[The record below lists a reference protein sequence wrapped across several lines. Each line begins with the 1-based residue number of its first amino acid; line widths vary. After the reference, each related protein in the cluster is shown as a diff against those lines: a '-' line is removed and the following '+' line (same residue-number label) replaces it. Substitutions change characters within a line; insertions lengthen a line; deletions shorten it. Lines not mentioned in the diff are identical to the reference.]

1 MNSHQDGGVNP
12 LGRKSQDNSEMQG
25 GAKKRLSNKT
35 HCAPGNKGEAGS
47 CLNKDLIQT
56 VAGIMNS
63 LSRDTAR
70 AKTVKQSK
78 KGKSKK
84 GKRKKGKKGK
94 KGEMGDMSR
103 YALIDLSLPCHMIH
117 GKICEN
123 LEKVDGCNA
132 EACMLFKEEKILK
145 RLSPQDR
152 EDFEFS
158 FQPAMD
164 EDMLETKVETKK
176 VKKNGRTIYKPY
188 AKEDNDAW
196 LSTDNIL
203 GACLRDM
210 EVYPEYEFL
219 GVEPVD
225 FGDCSVSQLCSFN
238 PETYRKKG
246 KTKLGFVFN
255 TDPHD
260 EDGEH
265 WISLYMDLGGH
276 NLPGNPAVYYF
287 DSYGRDAP
295 EEVEDFVKKCQGH
308 SEKEQKKL
316 HYLYND
322 KDFQKSGSQCGMYA
336 IHFLREM
343 AKGTPFEDYMDSN
356 PTSSQM
362 KKLRPIY
369 FVSPKDI

>member
-1 MNSHQDGGVNP
+1 MDLHQDGGVNP
-12 LGRKSQDNSEMQG
+12 YSPDNIDNSEMQG

-47 CLNKDLIQT
+47 CLNKKLIQK

-63 LSRDTAR
+63 LARDKAR

-78 KGKSKK
+78 KGKK
-84 GKRKKGKKGK
+84 GKNKRKGKKG
-94 KGEMGDMSR
+94 GEEDMEDMSR
-103 YALIDLSLPCHMIH
+103 YALIDLSLPCHVIH

-123 LEKVDGCNA
+123 LERVDGCNA
-132 EACMLFKEEKILK
+132 EACMLFKDEILK

-152 EDFEFS
+152 EDFKFS
-158 FQPAMD
+158 FQPTMD
-164 EDMLETKVETKK
+164 EDMLETKVKTKK
-176 VKKNGRTIYKPY
+176 IKKDGRTIYKPY
-188 AKEDNDAW
+188 AKEDNEAW

-203 GACLRDM
+203 EACLRDM
-210 EVYPEYEFL
+210 DVYPEYEFL

-225 FGDCSVSQLCSFN
+225 FGDCSVSQLCKFN

-276 NLPGNPAVYYF
+276 NLPGNPAIYYF
-287 DSYGRDAP
+287 DSYGREAP
-295 EEVEDFVKKCQGH
+295 EEVEEFVKKCQDL

-343 AKGTPFEDYMDSN
+343 AKGTPFEDYLDSN